1 MATKQPTQLCYQVN
15 GGTCRN
21 KVSKEK
27 GYVCSAGHRPGANQ
41 VAPIAIASIQQVPPK
56 VDLSKMKV
64 AEKLELA
71 KNESLTEDMQRIL
84 AEDKDKDVRRAL
96 AENPS
101 LVEDLQ
107 VRLAKDKYSYVREAL
122 AWNPSL
128 IEDLQKR
135 LAKDKDVYVRQA
147 LAWNPSLVEELQK
160 RLAEDKDVY
169 VRRALAWNPSLVEE
183 LQKRLAEDKDKDV
196 RRALAENPSLTLP
209 VSIAL
214 AEQGYA
220 PYGFARSK
228 STEELWAH
236 KNLIMTGDYQS
247 QFGEAFLNRLVNLN
261 YTKPED
267 KIGQL
272 AEQRKLLILLA
283 FYKYA
288 GAEGEGKNEISGYRD
303 KILNIFPDDQEIAYL
318 IST

>member
-41 VAPIAIASIQQVPPK
+41 VAPITIASIQQVPPK

-71 KNESLTEDMQRIL
+71 KNESLNEDMQRIL
-84 AEDKDKDVRRAL
+84 AEDKDKDVRR
-96 AENPS
+96 
-101 LVEDLQ
+101 
-107 VRLAKDKYSYVREAL
+107 AL

-135 LAKDKDVYVRQA
+135 LAKDKDSYVREA
-147 LAWNPSLVEELQK
+147 LAWNPSLIEDLQK

>member
-71 KNESLTEDMQRIL
+71 KNESLNEDIQRI
-84 AEDKDKDVRRAL
+84 
-96 AENPS
+96 
-101 LVEDLQ
+101 
-107 VRLAKDKYSYVREAL
+107 
-122 AWNPSL
+122 
-128 IEDLQKR
+128 
-135 LAKDKDVYVRQA
+135 
-147 LAWNPSLVEELQK
+147 
-160 RLAEDKDVY
+160 
-169 VRRALAWNPSLVEE
+169 
-183 LQKRLAEDKDKDV
+183 LAEDKDKDV

>member
-1 MATKQPTQLCYQVN
+1 MISLATYITMATKQPTQLCYQVN

-71 KNESLTEDMQRIL
+71 KNESLNEDIQRIL

-101 LVEDLQ
+101 LIEDLQ
-107 VRLAKDKYSYVREAL
+107 LRLAKDKYSYVREAL

-128 IEDLQKR
+128 IEYLQKR
-135 LAKDKDVYVRQA
+135 LAKDKDVYVRQ
-147 LAWNPSLVEELQK
+147 
-160 RLAEDKDVY
+160 
-169 VRRALAWNPSLVEE
+169 ALAWNPSLVEE

>member
-71 KNESLTEDMQRIL
+71 KNESLNEDIQRIL

-101 LVEDLQ
+101 LIEDLQ
-107 VRLAKDKYSYVREAL
+107 LRLAKDKYSYVREAL

-128 IEDLQKR
+128 IEYLQKR
-135 LAKDKDVYVRQA
+135 LAKDKDVYVRQ
-147 LAWNPSLVEELQK
+147 
-160 RLAEDKDVY
+160 
-169 VRRALAWNPSLVEE
+169 ALAWNPSLVEE

>member
-41 VAPIAIASIQQVPPK
+41 VAPITIASIQQVPPK

-71 KNESLTEDMQRIL
+71 KNESLNEDMQRIL

-96 AENPS
+96 A
-101 LVEDLQ
+101 
-107 VRLAKDKYSYVREAL
+107 
-122 AWNPSL
+122 WNPSL

-135 LAKDKDVYVRQA
+135 LAEDKDVYVRQA
-147 LAWNPSLVEELQK
+147 LAWNLSLIEDIQKRLAEDKDVYVRQALAENPSLVEGAQK

-169 VRRALAWNPSLVEE
+169 VRRALAW
-183 LQKRLAEDKDKDV
+183 
-196 RRALAENPSLTLP
+196 NPSLTLP